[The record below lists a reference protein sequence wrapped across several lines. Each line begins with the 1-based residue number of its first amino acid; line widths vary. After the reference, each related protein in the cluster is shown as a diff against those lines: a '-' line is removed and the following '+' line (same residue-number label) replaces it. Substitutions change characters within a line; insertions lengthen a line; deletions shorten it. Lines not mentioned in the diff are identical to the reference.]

1 MIAENAH
8 SGLDVLAVGA
18 HPDDVELSVGGIVC
32 SLTSSG
38 HRVGILDLTR
48 GELGTRGTPEARA
61 LEAAAAAAILGVEV
75 RENLELPDGG
85 IQNSKEA
92 QIVVVQAIRRHRPRI
107 LLLNAPV
114 CRHPDHRNAAILCR
128 DAAFHSGLA
137 KLETREPEGV
147 PQNPW
152 RPQHI
157 LHYMQTVAFEP
168 TFVVDVSAFW
178 DQRMRALLA
187 YQSQF
192 HVPSYKLGSEEPET
206 FVSNPDFLE
215 WVSARAR
222 TYGYPIGATY
232 GEPLLYHGGPVGI
245 GNLVQTLSRNREYR

>member
-1 MIAENAH
+1 M
-8 SGLDVLAVGA
+8 DVLAFAA
-18 HPDDVELSVGGIVC
+18 HPDDVELCVGGVIC

-38 HRVGILDLTR
+38 HRVGIVDLTR
-48 GELGTRGTPEARA
+48 GELGTRGTPEVRA
-61 LEAAAAAAILGVEV
+61 AEADAAATILGVEV

-85 IQNSKEA
+85 IENSKEA
-92 QIVVVQAIRRHRPRI
+92 QVEVVQAIRRHRPRI

-114 CRHPDHRNAAILCR
+114 CRHPDHRNAAVLCR
-128 DAAFHSGLA
+128 DAAFHAGLS
-137 KLETREPEGV
+137 KLETRERDGAT
-147 PQNPW
+147 QNPW

-157 LHYMQTVAFEP
+157 LHYMQAVAFEP
-168 TFVVDVSAFW
+168 TFVVDVSPFW
-178 DQRMRALLA
+178 EQPMRALLA
-187 YQSQF
+187 YESQF
-192 HVPSYKLGSEEPET
+192 HVPSYKQESDEPET

-245 GNLVQTLSRNREYR
+245 GNLAQALSRDREYR